1 MEEAMKKLCIIL
13 PLALILCFMVG
24 CQDKEAMAELEQFQA
39 QKELEEQN
47 KELVRQMYE
56 AIDEQDF
63 ETFSGLSASD
73 GVCHI
78 PGVPD
83 AVPLED
89 VAQIIKSFYEAFPDS
104 THDIKAVIAE
114 GDMVAVRFTQVS
126 THTGDY
132 EGIPPTGKKISVEC
146 QHMFRLA
153 NGKIA
158 EAWLVEDNLG
168 MMMQLGVELKP
179 KEGEK

>member
-1 MEEAMKKLCIIL
+1 MKKLSIIL

-24 CQDKEAMAELEQFQA
+24 CQDKAAMAELEGFKAQA
-39 QKELEEQN
+39 AVEEQN
-47 KELVRQMYE
+47 KEIVRQLYK
-56 AIDEQDF
+56 AIDEQNFDTLL
-63 ETFSGLSASD
+63 EHSASD
-73 GVCHI
+73 AVCHI
-78 PGVPD
+78 PGVPE
-83 AVPLED
+83 AVPLKAATD
-89 VAQIIKSFYEAFPDS
+89 VIKSYYEAFPDS

-114 GDMVAVRFTQVS
+114 GDIVAVRFTQVS
-126 THTGDY
+126 THTGDF

-158 EAWLVEDNLG
+158 EAWMVEDNLG
-168 MMMQLGVELKP
+168 MMMQLGMELKP

>member
-1 MEEAMKKLCIIL
+1 MKKLCMIL
-13 PLALILCFMVG
+13 PLALILCFVVG
-24 CQDKEAMAELEQFQA
+24 CQDKEAMAELEAMKAQA
-39 QKELEEQN
+39 EVEEQN
-47 KELVRQMYE
+47 KELVRQLYE
-56 AIDEQDF
+56 AIDEQNFD
-63 ETFSGLSASD
+63 TFLEFSASD

-78 PGVPD
+78 PGVPE
-83 AVPLED
+83 AVPLEA
-89 VAQIIKSFYEAFPDS
+89 VTQVIKSYYEAFPDS

-132 EGIPPTGKKISVEC
+132 EGIPPTGNKISVEC

-168 MMMQLGVELKP
+168 MMMQLGMELKP

>member
-1 MEEAMKKLCIIL
+1 MKKLCMIL

-24 CQDKEAMAELEQFQA
+24 CQDKEAMAELEAMKAQA
-39 QKELEEQN
+39 EVEEQN
-47 KELVRQMYE
+47 KEIVRQLYE
-56 AIDEQDF
+56 ALMNKILI
-63 ETFSGLSASD
+63 TFLELSASD

-78 PGVPD
+78 PGVSE
-83 AVPLED
+83 AVPLEA
-89 VAQIIKSFYEAFPDS
+89 VTQVIKSYYEAFPDS

-114 GDMVAVRFTQVS
+114 GDKVAIRFTQVS
-126 THTGDY
+126 THTGEY
-132 EGIPPTGKKISVEC
+132 EGIPPTGNKISVEC

-168 MMMQLGVELKP
+168 LMMQLGMELKP
-179 KEGEK
+179 KEEK

>member
-1 MEEAMKKLCIIL
+1 MKKLCMIL
-13 PLALILCFMVG
+13 PLAMILCFMVG
-24 CQDKEAMAELEQFQA
+24 CQDKEALAELEEFKAQA
-39 QKELEEQN
+39 AVEEQN

-63 ETFSGLSASD
+63 ETFSGLSAPD

-78 PGVPD
+78 PGVPE
-83 AVPLED
+83 AVPLEAATQ
-89 VAQIIKSFYEAFPDS
+89 VIKSYYDAFPDS

-114 GDMVAVRFTQVS
+114 GDMVAVIFTQVS

-158 EAWLVEDNLG
+158 EAWMVEDNLG
-168 MMMQLGVELKP
+168 MMMQLGMELKP